1 MLSTH
6 TPENGPEQKEVKQWI
21 KSKLA
26 LSLKALQKRYVTT
39 DAVVTSE
46 DEDANLL
53 CCALEAVF
61 VHGLKSKYI
70 RVDAGGRGR
79 KAGPRG
85 PLPEP
90 VFWTLLK
97 TVTHRD
103 VITELERLSFI
114 STDVGRCRA
123 WVRLALNDGLV
134 ECYLASLLR
143 EGSKLA
149 GYYQPW
155 ALLLDPEEREVLLS
169 YLQGLASLSFQL
181 SYKSAVLNEWTVTP
195 LALAGLCPAADPPGD
210 LPPGAGRNGAPK
222 RKESWDTV
230 SQSSGGSDTIEVQ
243 RGGPGQGRGVCGK
256 SGLTSSNL
264 SLDTT
269 GSSQLSSSLSSD
281 SLLQGNGHKSPD
293 KEPWPCDL
301 DVGPGTEDP
310 KKGLRD
316 VLIDFGESTQSSQD
330 SMHDDSY
337 VSSLAP
343 DHLSETPA
351 SSGSDGEAPCPLT
364 LLTDAPA
371 TQPCDPAPLA
381 PASEPCDPA
390 SQLCDP
396 IRLSPA
402 TKPCDPAPLASAS
415 EPCDPA
421 PLSPA
426 SEPCDPAPLAPAS
439 EPCDPASE
447 PYNPTTPAPV
457 KEMRKPAERP
467 VSLHLP
473 RAEARSPSPLQA
485 TLCPV
490 EPTRPQQSGS
500 VLGRRTSADSLPSPT
515 TGLPKSSSWIS
526 EDDIYKPRIVET
538 SEPEEALCLNA
549 ALVNGTASPITEP
562 ESPQSPP
569 SVVHRRQVGLSNPF
583 RGLLKLGHLE
593 RRGAVGMWR
602 EYYCEL
608 SPFEFRLYLNAEERT
623 CCDNCFLLRCEDI
636 RPAAPDGRFELA
648 FPGKRL
654 YLRAPSRDEAEDWVD
669 RVIEAVAK
677 CRPVARDDQWEV
689 LQPSE
694 GGEAAPPPLPPASS
708 SAPSS
713 PEHGSLEPAEQAQ
726 LDWTRPSE
734 PEADAIK
741 EAVLYLSQDEHSW
754 TPLVFSLSLEALR
767 AFRVQDGRKALRHAY
782 PIESI
787 RDVVPDAS
795 LGSPAFFKVLMSRD
809 TLKLRAQ
816 DEGEART
823 WRSLIRGAL
832 NSYLDSC
839 EDGGAEAGGAQG
851 GNINRLVQHSLKGD
865 GVLLPHL
872 CTLPTE
878 KGLDSQNFKCAGC
891 PRQIGFSFGKARL
904 CEFSGLFYCDACHQ
918 GNTIVIPSRMV
929 HNWDL
934 VPREVS
940 LPALKLLSQVAREPL
955 LNVESLNPGLC
966 EHAEPMATVHELR
979 QRLRLL
985 GDYVLACRS
994 GIRKKIQDKL
1004 DQRNYLLE
1012 SYNLYSVTDLR
1023 EIADGQHESFLGNLI
1038 QFASNH
1044 VYHCDLCT
1052 QRGFICQICNAD
1064 NIIFPFEF
1072 QTTSRCRVCKSVF
1085 HSACKELSPSC
1096 PRCLRLQKYLERELQ
1111 D

>member
-6 TPENGPEQKEVKQWI
+6 TPESGLEQKEVKQWI

-26 LSLKALQKRYVTT
+26 LSLKALQKHYVTT

-46 DEDANLL
+46 DSDANLL

-61 VHGLKSKYI
+61 VHGIKSKYI
-70 RVDAGGRGR
+70 RAEAGGRGR

-85 PLPEP
+85 PLPQP

-143 EGSKLA
+143 EGSKLM
-149 GYYQPW
+149 GYYQPT

-195 LALAGLCPAADPPGD
+195 LALAGLCPATDSLD
-210 LPPGAGRNGAPK
+210 LPPGAAHSHTPK

-243 RGGPGQGRGVCGK
+243 RGPGHGRGVCGK
-256 SGLTSSNL
+256 AGLTTSSL

-301 DVGPGTEDP
+301 DITHVTEDP
-310 KKGLRD
+310 TKALR
-316 VLIDFGESTQSSQD
+316 VMLTNLGESTQSSQD
-330 SMHDDSY
+330 SY
-337 VSSLAP
+337 VSSSVP
-343 DHLSETPA
+343 DPQSETVA
-351 SSGSDGEAPCPLT
+351 SSSSDSGMHCPLNALMDAPTSDSCDPVLLVPDEEVTGGETSARPAPCE
-364 LLTDAPA
+364 
-371 TQPCDPAPLA
+371 
-381 PASEPCDPA
+381 S
-390 SQLCDP
+390 
-396 IRLSPA
+396 
-402 TKPCDPAPLASAS
+402 
-415 EPCDPA
+415 
-421 PLSPA
+421 
-426 SEPCDPAPLAPAS
+426 
-439 EPCDPASE
+439 
-447 PYNPTTPAPV
+447 
-457 KEMRKPAERP
+457 AERLA
-467 VSLHLP
+467 SLHLP
-473 RAEARSPSPLQA
+473 MTEVQCAAPPEASTCPLG
-485 TLCPV
+485 PV
-490 EPTRPQQSGS
+490 RPTWSGS
-500 VLGRRTSADSLPSPT
+500 TLSGRPSADSLHSPT
-515 TGLPKSSSWIS
+515 TCFPKCRSWIS
-526 EDDIYKPRIVET
+526 EDDFYKPRTEET
-538 SEPEEALCLNA
+538 SEPEEALSFNT
-549 ALVNGTASPITEP
+549 ALANGKTSPTMGP
-562 ESPQSPP
+562 KSPQAPP
-569 SVVHRRQVGLSNPF
+569 SVVHRRQIGLSNPF

-623 CCDNCFLLRCEDI
+623 CCDNCSLLRCEDV
-636 RPAAPDGRFELA
+636 RPASADGRFELS

-654 YLRAPSRDEAEDWVD
+654 CLRAPSHDEAEDWVD
-669 RVIEAVAK
+669 RIIEAVNK
-677 CRPVARDDQWEV
+677 CRPAPRDDQWEV
-689 LQPSE
+689 LQTSD
-694 GGEAAPPPLPPASS
+694 GGETDATLPPPPPP
-708 SAPSS
+708 SAPST
-713 PEHGSLEPAEQAQ
+713 PEHGVPEQGGQ
-726 LDWTRPSE
+726 PELDWARPVE
-734 PEADAIK
+734 PEPDAIK
-741 EAVLYLSQDEHSW
+741 EAILYLSQDERAW

-767 AFRVQDGRKALRHAY
+767 AFWVQDGRKALRLTH

-787 RDVVPDAS
+787 RDIVPNAS
-795 LGSPAFFKVLMSRD
+795 LGSPAFFKVLMARD
-809 TLKLRAQ
+809 TLTLRAQ
-816 DEGEART
+816 NEAEARS

-832 NSYLDSC
+832 NSYLDTC
-839 EDGGAEAGGAQG
+839 EDGGAEGAQG
-851 GNINRLVQHSLKGD
+851 GNVHRLVQHSLRED
-865 GVLLPHL
+865 GALLPHV

-878 KGLDSQNFKCAGC
+878 KGLDAQSFKCAGC

-904 CEFSGLFYCDACHQ
+904 CEFSGLFYCDSCHH
-918 GNTIVIPSRMV
+918 GDAIIIPSRMV

-934 VPREVS
+934 VAREVS
-940 LPALKLLSQVAREPL
+940 RPALKLLAQIAREPL
-955 LNVESLNPGLC
+955 LNLASLNPGLC
-966 EHAEPMATVHELR
+966 EHAEPMALAHALR

-985 GDYVLACRS
+985 GDYLLTCRS
-994 GIRKKIQDKL
+994 GIGKTIQAKL

-1012 SYNLYSVTDLR
+1012 SCNLYSVTDLR
-1023 EIADGQHESFLGNLI
+1023 EIADGHYESFLLSLI

-1052 QRGFICQICNAD
+1052 QRGFICQICNT
-1064 NIIFPFEF
+1064 NGIIFPFEF
-1072 QTTSRCRVCKSVF
+1072 ESTTRCKVCKTVF
-1085 HSACKELSPSC
+1085 HSACKAQSPSC
-1096 PRCLRLQKYLERELQ
+1096 PRCLRLQKYLERELR